1 MGFGNLGYRHF
12 QSLLSENN
20 EAKFHIVEPL
30 KTNIQ
35 NFIEKDYNF
44 SKIEKNITISDSL
57 KSFKNIKFQVCIVST
72 TSKPRLNILSEL
84 LEFDIKIII
93 LEKLLFPTMKDYEK
107 ISPKINSINQ
117 NIYVNCPKTE
127 YLIYQRLKNFIMKEE
142 KIDIKCR
149 NIIDIGSNS
158 IHWIDLAYFLT
169 GRLIDINDIFT
180 VNIKKLYESKR
191 IGYHDFFGSIKI
203 QNKLFNLEIE
213 STDGEITDE
222 EITIESNNLYIHIKE
237 SKSYCYIKKNSY
249 ENNEILDIPYQSQL
263 TSKYLKSFDQ
273 GKINLT
279 SFKDSFLIHKK
290 FFKAFEDSIYKMN
303 NSKLQIEN
311 KYFLT

>member
-12 QSLLSENN
+12 QSLLSEKN
-20 EAKFHIVEPL
+20 EAKFYIVEPL

-44 SKIEKNITISDSL
+44 MDIEKYINISDSL
-57 KSFKNIKFQVCIVST
+57 KSFKNIKFNICIVST
-72 TSKPRLNILSEL
+72 TSKPRLNILLDL

-93 LEKLLFPTMKDYEK
+93 LEKLLFPSLKDYEK
-107 ISPKINSINQ
+107 ISPEINSIKQ

-127 YLIYQRLKNFIMKEE
+127 YLIYQKLRNLILKEE

-149 NIIDIGSNS
+149 NIIDIGSNA

-180 VNIKKLYESKR
+180 VDINTLYESKR
-191 IGYHDFFGSIKI
+191 IGYHDFLGSIKI
-203 QNKLFNLEIE
+203 ENKLFNLEIE
-213 STDGEITDE
+213 STNKETTTED
-222 EITIESNNLYIHIKE
+222 ITIESNNLYIHIKE
-237 SKSYCYIKKNSY
+237 SQSYFYIKNNSY
-249 ENNEILDIPYQSQL
+249 ENKEIFDIPYQSQL
-263 TSKYLKSFDQ
+263 TSNYLKSFEQ

-279 SFKDSFLIHKK
+279 TFKDSFLIHKK
-290 FFKAFEDSIYKMN
+290 FFRAFEDSISKMN
-303 NSKLQIEN
+303 NSKLSKEN
-311 KYFLT
+311 NYFLT